1 MESVELNKYISEL
14 DLEVKFEADIEE
26 QDVGFGAYE
35 FWGTKGVDI
44 NIQPVVKNIS
54 FNEDEFTLVEVEC
67 IKEWMQ
73 QNDELLNEEL
83 IINYKP

>member
-35 FWGTKGVDI
+35 FWGTKGVDT